1 MNSYLISII
10 INIILLLFVLLI
22 SVYSIII
29 TKKLHSK
36 NCELKKSQNYNHII
50 SSSYDNIRSF
60 KHDFTNILL
69 TIGGFINSND
79 LENLKKYYNSLYKE
93 CQETNNVALLNPE
106 VINNTGIYNLLLSK
120 YEKAK
125 ESNVKINL
133 ESFFDFEKLSM
144 PIYDFSRILGILVDN
159 AIEASE
165 KSDKKQVNIFF
176 RVSYIN
182 KTQIIIIENTFDNK
196 KIDISKIFE
205 KGISSKENHSGIG
218 LWKVN
223 KILKQYKN
231 IKLTTNIKNDFFRQQ
246 LEIYY

>member
-22 SVYSIII
+22 SIYSIII

-36 NCELKKSQNYNHII
+36 NCELKKSQNYNNIL

-60 KHDFTNILL
+60 KHDFTNIVL

-79 LENLKKYYNSLYKE
+79 MVNLKKYYNSLYKE
-93 CQETNNVALLNPE
+93 CQEINNTTLLNPE
-106 VINNTGIYNLLLSK
+106 IINNTGIYNLLLSK

-125 ESNVKINL
+125 EANVKINL
-133 ESFFDFEKLSM
+133 ECFFDFKKLSM

-159 AIEASE
+159 AIEAAE
-165 KSDKKQVNIFF
+165 NSDKKHVNIFF

-182 KTQIIIIENTFDNK
+182 KTQIIVIENTFDNK
-196 KIDISKIFE
+196 KIDLSKIFE
-205 KGISSKENHSGIG
+205 KGISSKEKHSGIG

-223 KILKQYKN
+223 KVLKQYKN
-231 IKLTTNIKNDFFRQQ
+231 IKLITTAKNGIFKQQ